1 MDQYNTDLL
10 DEQLN
15 IIFYKQIYCSA
26 TKFVKLKA
34 REEKRARKI
43 LVLIL
48 KIKLRILLINNKKN
62 KNNSCFALNFCLDLH
77 QQDMTKY

>member
-48 KIKLRILLINNKKN
+48 KIKLRILLINNKKIKITRKLLFRFTSARYDQVLGN
-62 KNNSCFALNFCLDLH
+62 
-77 QQDMTKY
+77 